1 MLRAG
6 HESATSQLSM
16 GEGLEMK
23 RAVGSAIAAL
33 LLFGAGATTSSAQG
47 LPSYMEPISGKT
59 TAAPSDVATKDVL
72 ALNSAMF
79 DLYDGAARI
88 FQKNLLSKHPVIL
101 ALFSG
106 AGGRMI
112 LYRPGI

>member
-1 MLRAG
+1 
-6 HESATSQLSM
+6 
-16 GEGLEMK
+16 MK
-23 RAVGSAIAAL
+23 RAVGLAIAAL
-33 LLFGAGATTSSAQG
+33 LLFGSCATTSRAQG

-59 TAAPSDVATKDVL
+59 TATPSDVTTKDVL

-79 DLYDGAARI
+79 DLYDNAARI

-112 LYRPGI
+112 LYRPGMASTEAQQACPAK